1 MTCSIS
7 AVAVCC
13 SKVSRVSV
21 MRRAFSIAITA
32 CAAKFC
38 KSAISFSENGRT
50 PWRWALMK
58 PCRLASLRSATK
70 SVVRRSVSSRR
81 RAWPRSPAPSFRAAA
96 DRRGRRGFRRPPAS
110 ACRRWGGR
118 GSAPRPRT
126 LPDSQALP
134 RHGNA
139 RRHTPRRSGLGPA
152 EPVRFV
158 EDHLEHRRDV
168 ARRAV
173 DGVEHLGQR
182 RFPGQRPVALGRPL
196 VQFPLRFV
204 PLSSALGALASKIGD
219 DLLRI
224 G

>member
-1 MTCSIS
+1 VTGSRGLRRSGAQPAARHQNESVPRPKFGECQKAPRTGASLSPAWRRTRSPGEELMTCSIS

-139 RRHTPRRSGLGPA
+139 RRHRPPSSRPQPRRAGELCPISSRTPA
-152 EPVRFV
+152 
-158 EDHLEHRRDV
+158 
-168 ARRAV
+168 
-173 DGVEHLGQR
+173 
-182 RFPGQRPVALGRPL
+182 
-196 VQFPLRFV
+196 
-204 PLSSALGALASKIGD
+204 
-219 DLLRI
+219 
-224 G
+224 